1 MVVGSNKNKLKLKKD
16 YIFKSERLGFRNWNE
31 NDLTEFE
38 KLNTDLEVMKY
49 FPKPLTEKESSELI
63 ERFQK
68 HFDKNGYSLLCH

>member
-1 MVVGSNKNKLKLKKD
+1 LQKD

-68 HFDKNGYSLLCH
+68 HFDKNG

>member
-68 HFDKNGYSLLCH
+68 HFDKNG

>member
-38 KLNTDLEVMKY
+38 
-49 FPKPLTEKESSELI
+49 
-63 ERFQK
+63 
-68 HFDKNGYSLLCH
+68 